1 MVDDDQIEAL
11 LADAVQAFR
20 QLPKGISVSQI
31 ISAVTEHAV
40 VPVEDCEEDRSLIT
54 QIEVARRDLIA
65 RSEQSP
71 IETTRLNELGNAVEE
86 PMLDACVRAGLQA
99 SWPRRAN
106 GTAARTGYP
115 DIAIDVDGARPTYL
129 EAKVIG
135 AGSEGSS
142 FRSFYLSPSDNP
154 KVCRDARHILVAFT
168 HDRRENAADGTERYA
183 LTSFK
188 IVDLSKVFG
197 KIKFEYQASNKDM
210 YVGDSV
216 ISRG

>member
-1 MVDDDQIEAL
+1 MDDDQIEAL
-11 LADAVQAFR
+11 LADAVRAFR
-20 QLPKGISVSQI
+20 QLPRGISVPQI
-31 ISAVTEHAV
+31 ISAVTDHAV
-40 VPVEDCEEDRSLIT
+40 VPVEDCEEDRTLIAN
-54 QIEVARRDLIA
+54 IELACRDLIA
-65 RSEQSP
+65 RSEQAP
-71 IETTRLNELGNAVEE
+71 IATSRLNELGNAVEE

-106 GTAARTGYP
+106 GIAARTGYP

-168 HDRRENAADGTERYA
+168 HDRRENATNGAERYA
-183 LTSFK
+183 LISFK
-188 IVDLSKVFG
+188 IVDLAKVFG
-197 KIKFEYQASNKDM
+197 KIKFEYQASNRDM
-210 YVGDSV
+210 YIGNSV
-216 ISRG
+216 ISCG